1 MPGLHCRSRHAA
13 AMSAALLLVLA
24 AGCSRNDQG
33 AGPGAAAPARG
44 TTVTQAMPASRLGD
58 LSAFRRIATDASSI
72 VDKGDLPAARTRI
85 KDLEVE
91 WDAAEAGLK
100 PRDAAN
106 WHVLD
111 KAIDRALAALRA
123 DTPTQADCKAAL
135 AGLLTTFD
143 KLQSRS

>member
-1 MPGLHCRSRHAA
+1 MLGLHFRSRHAA
-13 AMSAALLLVLA
+13 AISAALLLVCV
-24 AGCSRNDQG
+24 AGCSRNDPG
-33 AGPGAAAPARG
+33 ARPGTAGPGQGAAAAQD
-44 TTVTQAMPASRLGD
+44 TSASRLGD
-58 LSAFRRIATDASSI
+58 LSAFRRIAADVSGI

-100 PRDAAN
+100 PRDAAS

-123 DTPTQADCKAAL
+123 DMPSQADCKAAL
-135 AGLLTTFD
+135 AGLLATFD
-143 KLQSRS
+143 KLQTTN